1 MKKTFTIGSSTIPGE
16 VILPHALPEILK
28 RDSSFT
34 FKIAVS
40 NSYDTF
46 EKVRRGEVEVGIIGT
61 MYPSDEV
68 DYQPVIHGDR
78 LIVIAPKD
86 HPASS
91 IGQITLEE
99 LKRDPFINRENG
111 SGTRTTYDRAL
122 QNAGLDPEELNVV
135 AEISDTEG
143 VIQAVAA
150 GAGLA
155 IVSEVAARQS
165 ECCGDLV
172 ILKLPFEINRDFY
185 VITNK
190 TSSSSF
196 AKEVAQLLIDTI
208 VDR

>member
-16 VILPHALPEILK
+16 VILPHVLPEILK
-28 RDSSFT
+28 RDSNFT
-34 FKIAVS
+34 FKIDVS
-40 NSYDTF
+40 NSHNTF

-61 MYPSDEV
+61 KYASDEV
-68 DYQPVIHGDR
+68 DFHPVIHGDR
-78 LIVIAPKD
+78 LVVIAPKD
-86 HPASS
+86 HPFGSK
-91 IGQITLEE
+91 GHITLEE
-99 LKRDPFINRENG
+99 LKRQPFINRESG
-111 SGTRTTYDRAL
+111 SGTRTTYEQAFR
-122 QNAGLDPEELNVV
+122 NAGLAPDELNVV

-172 ILKLPFEINRDFY
+172 ILTLPIEIHRDFY

-190 TSSSSF
+190 TSASPF

-208 VDR
+208 S

>member
-16 VILPHALPEILK
+16 VILPHVLPEILK
-28 RDSSFT
+28 RDSNFT
-34 FKIAVS
+34 FKIEVT
-40 NSYDTF
+40 NSHDTF

-61 MYPSDEV
+61 KYVSDEV
-68 DYQPVIHGDR
+68 DYHPVIHGDR
-78 LIVIAPKD
+78 LVVIAPKD
-86 HPASS
+86 HTFGSK
-91 IGQITLEE
+91 GRITLEE
-99 LKRDPFINRENG
+99 LKRQPFINRESG
-111 SGTRTTYDRAL
+111 SGTRTTYEQAFR
-122 QNAGLDPEELNVV
+122 NAGLAPEELNVV

-155 IVSEVAARQS
+155 TVSEIAARQS

-172 ILKLPFEINRDFY
+172 ILTLPFEIHRDFY

-190 TSSSSF
+190 ISASPF

-208 VDR
+208 S